1 MEWGI
6 NLQFNNRLSNVSV
19 RLILFHSVVIFLA
32 ILLVGL
38 SIKEYACFLVNA
50 KQMSGQMLVDMLN
63 RFFWKI
69 GIAIFTISG
78 LFSLVYVTQ
87 LIRPIQW
94 LAKAVLNI
102 KEGNIPRPIDFKASG
117 EIKQI
122 IQHFHSLTTTLHSIQ
137 EQQETMVRD
146 MSHAFRTPLTNI
158 QGYLEALQNGVI
170 DGHPD
175 VYRSLLEE
183 SQRLTRIVE
192 QVRELHAWKE
202 RGDITKTHQPLAI
215 HQLLRQTILTF
226 QPRLD
231 ACFQEVITQIE
242 PAMIEGHPDGL
253 TNAVSNILQNL
264 LEYNTGDR
272 LIVRGTK
279 GDDNYIISFQHKGE
293 WINPAE
299 KNLLF
304 QPFYQSERSRSLPTV
319 GAGLGL
325 TLSQHIIC
333 AHSGQIGID
342 TDGFTHTFWMKLPF
356 SNERGK
362 ETCFDETI
370 EKKCERL

>member
-1 MEWGI
+1 KMMNEWFPNERSMSILKICAKKLEQKLPKTSSKRFVEWGI

-122 IQHFHSLTTTLHSIQ
+122 IQHFHSLTTTLHSVQ
-137 EQQETMVRD
+137 EQQETM
-146 MSHAFRTPLTNI
+146 
-158 QGYLEALQNGVI
+158 
-170 DGHPD
+170 
-175 VYRSLLEE
+175 
-183 SQRLTRIVE
+183 
-192 QVRELHAWKE
+192 
-202 RGDITKTHQPLAI
+202 
-215 HQLLRQTILTF
+215 
-226 QPRLD
+226 
-231 ACFQEVITQIE
+231 
-242 PAMIEGHPDGL
+242 
-253 TNAVSNILQNL
+253 
-264 LEYNTGDR
+264 
-272 LIVRGTK
+272 
-279 GDDNYIISFQHKGE
+279 
-293 WINPAE
+293 
-299 KNLLF
+299 
-304 QPFYQSERSRSLPTV
+304 
-319 GAGLGL
+319 
-325 TLSQHIIC
+325 
-333 AHSGQIGID
+333 
-342 TDGFTHTFWMKLPF
+342 
-356 SNERGK
+356 
-362 ETCFDETI
+362 
-370 EKKCERL
+370 